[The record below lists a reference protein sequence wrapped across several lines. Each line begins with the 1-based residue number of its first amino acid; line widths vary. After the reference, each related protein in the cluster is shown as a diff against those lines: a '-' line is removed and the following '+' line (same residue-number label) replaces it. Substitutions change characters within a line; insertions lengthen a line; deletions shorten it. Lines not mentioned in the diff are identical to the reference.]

1 MPKAVTGRPYSFNW
15 QLPLYAAAGTLL
27 VFLPFVLSS
36 ADLGEFFYVF
46 LAVPIVSLVF
56 IVLAILKKGRHRLA
70 ALSMLVV
77 CWIVSAALV
86 GNYSAVRDAA
96 RWFLWSNGYKARVL
110 AQPIS
115 ESGGLK
121 HTEWD
126 GWGFVG
132 EDTVVYLVFDPD
144 NSLAAAPKDHPP
156 GKFSGIPCKV
166 PRIRRLESHWYAVMF
181 YTDTSWEH
189 CTS

>member
-1 MPKAVTGRPYSFNW
+1 MAEKDSRKNSLNW
-15 QLPLYAAAGTLL
+15 QLPLYAAVGTLL
-27 VFLPFVLSS
+27 LFLPFVLSS
-36 ADLGEFFYVF
+36 ADFGEFFYVIF
-46 LAVPIVSLVF
+46 AVPIVSLVL
-56 IVLAILKKGRHRLA
+56 IVIAFLKKGRHWRA
-70 ALSMLVV
+70 ALSMLIV
-77 CWIVSAALV
+77 CWIVSVALV